1 MYFCLL
7 QQIENLDK
15 SYLEQKGELAALQE
29 RLDDLARERL
39 SYTLIT
45 CLLTFPFFKKK
56 WGREGGGRLLLQR
69 YFAC

>member
-1 MYFCLL
+1 MYFFLL

-39 SYTLIT
+39 SSTLIT

-56 WGREGGGRLLLQR
+56 WGREWGW
-69 YFAC
+69 